1 MHRPLAVGAASGS
14 FVSLALRFISDQ
26 LEQHQFDNSLV
37 NSALDCVCP
46 LEISSGFGE
55 LDIKSCLIGIF
66 IGLLL
71 GPLIDLI
78 AFLRVWWGNWIRRR
92 ISSLARFGG
101 PLYRVL

>member
-1 MHRPLAVGAASGS
+1 MRRPLAIGAASGS
-14 FVSLALRFISDQ
+14 FASLALRFLSDQ

-46 LEISSGFGE
+46 LEISTGFGE
-55 LDIKSCLIGIF
+55 LDSKSCLIGIF

-71 GPLIDLI
+71 GPVVDLI
-78 AFLRVWWGNWIRRR
+78 AFLRAWWGNWIRRR
-92 ISSLARFGG
+92 ISAFTRFGG